1 MQLPGRLRSTSLG
14 DLLGTLHRGEATGIL
29 ELTEDT
35 GRVHRVYL
43 ARGLVVAAEVDGA
56 SPTLAEVLRRDR
68 AADDEL
74 LRRSLLRA
82 LSSQRLHGDVLTT
95 EFNVSPHIVGDALRR
110 QVIERLSVLDRLI
123 DARIGFRVA
132 ARAPRHSLAQAQW
145 EGTSRGAAG
154 GPLKPLDFLHGRR
167 RARERPDKSEKPE
180 TREAC
185 QTYET
190 SQRHRAAYSES
201 AHRAWRLLGLSPG
214 AGETEIKQAYRRLAR
229 AFHPDGHP
237 HASDDERR
245 ALQTRFAQVTD
256 AYRALR

>member
-95 EFNVSPHIVGDALRR
+95 EFNVSPQRVGDALRR
-110 QVIERLSVLDRLI
+110 QVIERLSALERVV

-132 ARAPRHSLAQAQW
+132 ARAPRHSLAQGQQ
-145 EGTSRGAAG
+145 GQ
-154 GPLKPLDFLHGRR
+154 PLKPLDFLHGRR
-167 RARERPDKSEKPE
+167 RARERPEKPE
-180 TREAC
+180 
-185 QTYET
+185 
-190 SQRHRAAYSES
+190 AAYSES
-201 AHRAWRLLGLSPG
+201 AHRAWRLLGLCPG
-214 AGETEIKQAYRRLAR
+214 AGEAEIKQAYRKLAR

-256 AYRALR
+256 AYRALSA